1 MAIPRGVQAVDRQ
14 TARIALLEA
23 QRKALMDACIAVKA
37 VADRYGVRA
46 YGRDIRAA
54 YDDLSFAMLQGKPV
68 TAEGVGRFVRS
79 VKFAE
84 HAGDLEHP
92 ECGLCQR
99 LLAWT
104 SMSVAEVN
112 TYHKEGGIELLA
124 KDAQQI
130 IRDWADR
137 ENKADANAVPE
148 QAELLHKEEF
158 SLDDLVQTDLTG
170 LSEAV
175 EEYIEEYV
183 LGADLDP
190 DQIDYGWSCKVV
202 VKITKKREEVKTD

>member
-1 MAIPRGVQAVDRQ
+1 MSIPESVQAIDRL
-14 TARIALLEA
+14 TARIFLLET
-23 QRKALMDACIAVKA
+23 QREVLLAVCNTVKGL
-37 VADRYGVRA
+37 ADKYGVRV

-54 YDDLSFAMLQGKPV
+54 YDQLSFAIQQIEHFTGAEV
-68 TAEGVGRFVRS
+68 TVTEADRFIRS

-84 HAGDLEHP
+84 FAGQLEHP

-130 IRDWADR
+130 IRDWADM
-137 ENKADANAVPE
+137 ENKADAE
-148 QAELLHKEEF
+148 
-158 SLDDLVQTDLTG
+158 
-170 LSEAV
+170 
-175 EEYIEEYV
+175 
-183 LGADLDP
+183 GADLNP
-190 DQIDYGWSCKVV
+190 DEIDYGWSCVV
-202 VKITKKREEVKTD
+202 VLEIKKKKKREEVKTD

>member
-1 MAIPRGVQAVDRQ
+1 MM
-14 TARIALLEA
+14 TAS
-23 QRKALMDACIAVKA
+23 IAVKA

-46 YGRDIRAA
+46 YGIDIRAA
-54 YDDLSFAMLQGKPV
+54 YDQLSFAMIKGKPLTDV
-68 TAEGVGRFVRS
+68 EIAKFSRA
-79 VKFAE
+79 VKMAE
-84 HAGDLEHP
+84 HAGDLEHL
-92 ECGLCQR
+92 ECGLCQQ
-99 LLAWT
+99 LLAGT
-104 SMSVAEVN
+104 SMSVGEVN
-112 TYHKEGGIELLA
+112 TYHRDGGMELLQ

-158 SLDDLVQTDLTG
+158 GLDDLVQTDLTG

-175 EEYIEEYV
+175 EEYIKEYV

-202 VKITKKREEVKTD
+202 VEIRKKRGEVIV